1 MIKYF
6 GGGFTSPIF
15 NFFVKTFIPCSIAER
30 MVIKMKINFV
40 IPCLLGLEKLIAD
53 EMKDLG
59 AENVAAENGRVLF
72 CGDEYLL
79 ARANICSRYAER
91 IQILVGTFE
100 AVTFEELFEGTKA
113 LPWEEWIGEFDSFP
127 VKGYSLNSA
136 LFSVSDCQSIIKKA
150 VVERLKTK
158 YNSTWF
164 EETGPTYQIQF
175 SIMKNKVSLLI
186 DTSGAGLHKRGY
198 RLEAGGAPIKETM
211 ASSLCNLARLRE
223 YHTLYDPM
231 CGSGTILIEGA
242 MMANNI
248 APGVNRHFTAE
259 RWRNIPE
266 KVWQEERERA
276 KSLVLSESRFVAYG
290 SDIDEK
296 SLEIAKA
303 NAQRAGVEKFITFE
317 KRDIK
322 DFTPKSEK
330 GTLICNPPYGERLL
344 DLKEAE
350 KIYKIMGERFIKKHG
365 WAYYVISPSED
376 FEIFFGRKADKRR
389 KLYNGMIKCQL
400 YMYFK

>member
-1 MIKYF
+1 M
-6 GGGFTSPIF
+6 
-15 NFFVKTFIPCSIAER
+15 
-30 MVIKMKINFV
+30 KMNFV

-53 EMKDLG
+53 EMKSLG
-59 AENVAAENGRVLF
+59 AENVVSENGRVLF
-72 CGDEYLL
+72 SGDESIL

-91 IQILVGTFE
+91 IQILIGSFD
-100 AVTFEELFEGTKA
+100 AMSFEELFQGTKS
-113 LPWEEWIGEFDSFP
+113 LPWEEWIPEKDAFP

-150 VVERLKTK
+150 IVERLKSK
-158 YNSTWF
+158 YNISWF
-164 EETGPTYQIQF
+164 EETGPLHQIQF
-175 SIMKNKVSLLI
+175 SIMKNHVSLLI
-186 DTSGAGLHKRGY
+186 DTSGYGLHKRGY
-198 RLEAGGAPIKETM
+198 RLEAGGAPIKETL
-211 ASSLCNLARLRE
+211 AASLCCLARVRD

-242 MMANNI
+242 MLANNI
-248 APGVNRHFTAE
+248 APGVNRHFTSE
-259 RWRNIPE
+259 RWESIPE
-266 KVWQEERERA
+266 KVWSDERERA
-276 KSLVLSESRFVAYG
+276 KSLILTDSRLVAYG
-290 SDIDEK
+290 GDIDES

-303 NAQRAGVEKFITFE
+303 NAKRAGVEKYISFE
-317 KRDIK
+317 KADIK
-322 DFTPKSEK
+322 NFEPRSEK

-350 KIYKIMGERFIKKHG
+350 EIYKIMGKKFFSRRG
-365 WAYYVISPSED
+365 WSYYVISPSED